1 MVKLVVFDMAG
12 TTVDEDNVV
21 YKTVR
26 DAINEKGYS
35 VSLEDVLAAG
45 AGKEKSQAI
54 HDVLDG
60 LGVEPTSETVQV
72 IFRDFQQR
80 LKQAYLDLDVKEQ
93 PGASDLFHQ
102 LRSNGIKVALN
113 TGYDRDTAENLVA
126 KIGWKTGQHID
137 TLVTASDV
145 SRGRPHPD
153 MIELA
158 MKHCGVESPALV
170 VKIGDSGID
179 IEEGKEGWLWFDI
192 WNHHGG
198 PDRGPTRNR
207 QPLAHHPFPQGDGA
221 VCVELARHPFGKPGV
236 ELGGE

>member
-60 LGVEPTSETVQV
+60 LGAEPTSETVQV

-158 MKHCGVESPALV
+158 MKHCGVESPASV

-179 IEEGKEGWLWFDI
+179 IEEGKEAGCGLTFGI
-192 WNHHGG
+192 TTGAQ
-198 PDRGPTRNR
+198 TEA
-207 QPLAHHPFPQGDGA
+207 QLATANPSHIIHSLKEMAPFVLNSPVTHSGSQ
-221 VCVELARHPFGKPGV
+221 E
-236 ELGGE
+236 